1 MYDRLK
7 GCGNAGV
14 LLVGVKGEC
23 RGLVDE
29 LVVGRLFFN
38 GGTKYMSEVWT
49 VLGRRAGKMT

>member
-1 MYDRLK
+1 MNDWLK
-7 GCGNAGV
+7 GCGNPGEM
-14 LLVGVKGEC
+14 LVGVKGEC

-49 VLGRRAGKMT
+49 VLGRRAGKIR